1 MKFELKTEDE
11 IYSKSI
17 LDVLKTLL
25 NVLLIIII
33 CDVALKLGNISRH
46 YQIKDNCRLLAV
58 EKSSSNFEK
67 LSSLSK
73 LKSKQKIWEFC
84 KEVVK

>member
-1 MKFELKTEDE
+1 MKFELKTENNN
-11 IYSKSI
+11 YSKSFSI
-17 LDVLKTLL
+17 IFRSFFISA
-25 NVLLIIII
+25 LIIILSDI
-33 CDVALKLGNISRH
+33 ALKLGIISRH
-46 YQIKDNCRLLAV
+46 YQINDHCRLLLV

-67 LSSLSK
+67 LSGLSK